1 MSDETNFQHHHR
13 HDQYGQGEGAGNQG
27 QNPGNPNQDPY
38 GNNAAYSNPTTNF
51 GGGQGYEPQDPGS
64 SGGGQGYAPQNA
76 GNYGAGQ
83 PNPAQDQVR
92 YGQGPQRGPGAG
104 APGSTF
110 DLNDPQQRDAAL
122 QWLQQFQNQGADSG
136 NTQRLPHQDLG
147 RMYQGVASQA
157 QPQHIEEATANA
169 VQQMPQ
175 QQREGFINTV
185 TGWLQQHGISPAAAG
200 VQTTNPQQ
208 MSPQDVGKMVGY
220 AQQQNPDVLQQLF
233 SPNGALGNKAVQVGL
248 AGLLAYAATQVF
260 KKPGQ

>member
-1 MSDETNFQHHHR
+1 MSDETNFQHHH
-13 HDQYGQGEGAGNQG
+13 HHGEYGQGEGAGNQE
-27 QNPGNPNQDPY
+27 QNTGNPNQDPY
-38 GNNAAYSNPTTNF
+38 SNNSAYSNPTTNF
-51 GGGQGYEPQDPGS
+51 GGGQGYAPQGQGN
-64 SGGGQGYAPQNA
+64 SGGGQSNSAE
-76 GNYGAGQ
+76 
-83 PNPAQDQVR
+83 DQVR

-110 DLNDPQQRDAAL
+110 NLNDPQQRDAAL
-122 QWLQQFQNQGADSG
+122 QWLQQFQNQGTDSG
-136 NTQRLPHQDLG
+136 NTQRLPHEDLG

-157 QPQHIEEATANA
+157 QPQHIADATANA
-169 VQQMPQ
+169 VQQMPP

>member
-1 MSDETNFQHHHR
+1 MTDQNNNYPHHHR
-13 HDQYGQGEGAGNQG
+13 HDDYGQGEGGNQW
-27 QNPGNPNQDPY
+27 QNQGNPNQDPY

-51 GGGQGYEPQDPGS
+51 GGGQGYAPQDQGNY
-64 SGGGQGYAPQNA
+64 GGQGYAPQDQ
-76 GNYGAGQ
+76 GNYGGQ
-83 PNPAQDQVR
+83 SNPAEDQVR
-92 YGQGPQRGPGAG
+92 YGQGPQRGPGA

-110 DLNDPQQRDAAL
+110 DLNDPQQRQAAL

-136 NTQRLPHQDLG
+136 NTQRLPHEDLG
-147 RMYQGVASQA
+147 RMYQGVANQA
-157 QPQHIEEATANA
+157 QPQHIADATANA
-169 VQQMPQ
+169 VQQMPP
-175 QQREGFINTV
+175 QQRQGFIDTV

>member
-1 MSDETNFQHHHR
+1 MSDETNFQHHR
-13 HDQYGQGEGAGNQG
+13 HHGEYGQGEGAGNQG
-27 QNPGNPNQDPY
+27 PNSSNPNQDPY

-51 GGGQGYEPQDPGS
+51 GGGQGYAPQNPGNA
-64 SGGGQGYAPQNA
+64 GGEQGYAPQNA
-76 GNYGAGQ
+76 GNADAGQ
-83 PNPAQDQVR
+83 GNSAEDQVR
-92 YGQGPQRGPGAG
+92 YGQGPQRGPSSV

-122 QWLQQFQNQGADSG
+122 QWLQQYQNQGADSG
-136 NTQRLPHQDLG
+136 NTQRLSHEDLG
-147 RMYQGVASQA
+147 RMYQGVAGQA

-175 QQREGFINTV
+175 QQRDGFIETV
-185 TGWLQQHGISPAAAG
+185 TGWLQQHGISPEAAG
-200 VQTTNPQQ
+200 VQTSNPQQ

-220 AQQQNPDVLQQLF
+220 AQQENPDVLQQLF

-248 AGLLAYAATQVF
+248 AGLLAFAATQVF